1 MPTDPDKK
9 LVRVRG
15 GLKGFRIIELGIWKQ
30 EQLEKKN
37 KLELPKILSQGERK
51 QQVKRKR
58 NQKRKP
64 K

>member
-37 KLELPKILSQGERK
+37 KLKLPKILSQGERK
-51 QQVKRKR
+51 ATSET
-58 NQKRKP
+58 
-64 K
+64 